1 MSDAMELFREIP
13 LRRGDRM
20 GVPIV
25 ETVLPNEQ
33 ERLQILSIHSDNMKE
48 NSFLCAEELRLE
60 ELASRTKNFNR
71 AELEALV
78 ESAKQFAVI
87 RSWQNFDSIKVTMND
102 FLEALDKVKPAFDD
116 AISALEL
123 FRPNGM
129 LDCGERHAH
138 VLATVKTFAQKFEKS
153 KRTPLLTCLLEG
165 PSGSGKT
172 ALAATIGIDSG
183 FPFVKIV
190 SAENMIDLSE
200 YRKCALITK
209 VFDDAYKSPQS
220 VIILDDIERLL
231 GYLHIGSFSSMVLET
246 IIHLLQRTPPQG
258 SKLLVIGTSSITVED
273 LKLMK
278 LLNAFNVHLNVPT
291 LSPTDMRQV
300 LEPLDVFDSPDI
312 NSAITAL
319 DAEIPIKR
327 LLIMIDMAQCG
338 GKGANVSKGH
348 QKIQLSYF
356 YKCLKMTNT
365 FSNSS

>member
-33 ERLQILSIHSDNMKE
+33 ERLQILSIHSDNMRE
-48 NSFLCAEELRLE
+48 NSLLCAEELRLE

-78 ESAKQFAVI
+78 KSAKQFAAI
-87 RSWQNFDSIKVTMND
+87 RSWYICSKCIKVTMND

-123 FRPNGM
+123 FSSTPCKDTHSVPASQTTWDTGLWRATCTCAS
-129 LDCGERHAH
+129 DCQNFCGAIEGKWENYSAH
-138 VLATVKTFAQKFEKS
+138 MPPGRASWQ
-153 KRTPLLTCLLEG
+153 
-165 PSGSGKT
+165 
-172 ALAATIGIDSG
+172 
-183 FPFVKIV
+183 V
-190 SAENMIDLSE
+190 SAGNMIDLSE
-200 YRKCALITK
+200 YGKCALITK
-209 VFDDAYKSPQS
+209 VFDDACKSPQS

-231 GYLHIGSFSSMVLET
+231 GYLHIESFSTMVLET

-258 SKLLVIGTSSITVED
+258 SKLLVIGTSSITVKD

-278 LLNAFNVHLNVPT
+278 LLDAFNVHLNVPT

-300 LEPLDVFDSPDI
+300 LEPLDVFDSADI
-312 NSAITAL
+312 NNAITAL

-327 LLIMIDMAQCG
+327 LLMMINMAQHG
-338 GKGANVSKGH
+338 GKAAHVSKGH

-356 YKCLKMTNT
+356 YKCLEMTNT
-365 FSNSS
+365 FSNIS

>member
-1 MSDAMELFREIP
+1 MSDTMELFGEIP

-33 ERLQILSIHSDNMKE
+33 ERLQIPSIHSDNMKE
-48 NSFLCAEELRLE
+48 NSFLCADELSLE

-78 ESAKQFAVI
+78 QSAKQFAVI

-116 AISALEL
+116 AISPLEL
-123 FRPNGM
+123 FRPHGI

-138 VLATVKTFAQKFEKS
+138 ALATVKTFQLKES
-153 KRTPLLTCLLEG
+153 GRTTLLTCLLEG
-165 PSGSGKT
+165 PHGSGKT

-190 SAENMIDLSE
+190 SAGNMIGLLE

-209 VFDDAYKSPQS
+209 VFDDAYKSPRS

-231 GYLHIGSFSSMVLET
+231 GYLHIGSFSSRVLET

-258 SKLLVIGTSSITVED
+258 SKLLVIGTSSITVKD

-300 LEPLDVFDSPDI
+300 LEPLDVFDSADI
-312 NSAITAL
+312 NNAITAL

-327 LLIMIDMAQCG
+327 LLMMINMAQHG
-338 GKGANVSKGH
+338 GKGAHVSKGH
-348 QKIQLSYF
+348 QKIQLSSF
-356 YKCLKMTNT
+356 YKCLQMANT